1 VLAIAGTPLF
11 SGWYSK
17 DAILVSS
24 LSFVSLAPRHFLLFF
39 LPLLTAGITAFY
51 MFRLWFLTFTGEPRD
66 EHVHEHAHESPR
78 VMTMPLIVL
87 AFFSVVVAW
96 GLNPFN
102 VQGSALEH
110 FLHDGQP
117 QSVSIDAALAVSTNQ
132 VAANFFSPA
141 SVLGNLGIGPHDL
154 AGALALLSALL
165 GVLLAFVV
173 YYFGYLDPAQTH
185 EQFLGVFRLLWNKW
199 YFDELYRFALVRPSL
214 VVAQWCRWFD
224 TRVIDGVI
232 DGSARAT
239 VQFSNWDGRFDLG
252 IVDGLVN
259 LTARVIYAVGAWLR
273 VFQTGLIRSYV
284 LFLAVAAV
292 GLFAVLS
299 YVLALAG

>member
-1 VLAIAGTPLF
+1 
-11 SGWYSK
+11 
-17 DAILVSS
+17 
-24 LSFVSLAPRHFLLFF
+24 
-39 LPLLTAGITAFY
+39 
-51 MFRLWFLTFTGEPRD
+51 
-66 EHVHEHAHESPR
+66 
-78 VMTMPLIVL
+78 
-87 AFFSVVVAW
+87 
-96 GLNPFN
+96 
-102 VQGSALEH
+102 
-110 FLHDGQP
+110 
-117 QSVSIDAALAVSTNQ
+117 
-132 VAANFFSPA
+132 VAANFFTPA

-185 EQFLGVFRLLWNKW
+185 EQFLGVFRLLWYKW
-199 YFDELYRFALVRPSL
+199 YFDELYRFALVRPAL

-224 TRVIDGVI
+224 TRVIDGLI

-239 VQFSNWDGRFDLG
+239 VRFSNWDGRFDLG